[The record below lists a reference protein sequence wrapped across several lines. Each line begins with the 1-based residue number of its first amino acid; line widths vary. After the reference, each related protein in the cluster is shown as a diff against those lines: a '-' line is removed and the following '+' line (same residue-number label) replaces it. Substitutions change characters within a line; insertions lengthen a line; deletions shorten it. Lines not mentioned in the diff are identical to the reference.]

1 MSQNPGYPKSARWLD
16 VERPPS
22 DEPSLSRANGHSV
35 IS

>member
-16 VERPPS
+16 VEQTPS
-22 DEPSLSRANGHSV
+22 PSLSRANGHSV